1 MSPIP
6 SRIFEIVQQ
15 LKAGEKPKRVRVRK
29 VLKWFD
35 ASRRGA
41 KVIEEIQ
48 ETLTVAG
55 LDTEPPFS
63 EADIDDHLSFVL
75 CSAVASTEET
85 STPSKT
91 LQNEAAKAT
100 AGENPG
106 TVSPSSTAESSD
118 LASPDHLE
126 PQVDELPA
134 STTADDRPVSS
145 QPHDWTL
152 STLRDKWNKGQL
164 NLQPE
169 YQREYVW
176 KLRPELPSRLIE
188 SLLLEIPIPPIYF
201 GRIEGGRLEVIDGQQ
216 RLQTMID
223 FINNKFELRRL
234 ERMGSLNG
242 KFFRDLSEEQQTKIF
257 DVAIRSVVI
266 DAGTNTDLRYEIFE
280 RLNRGSMALNEQE
293 LRNCVYRGPF
303 NDLLTELEKDS
314 NWRKIRGTAIPDPRF
329 VEREIILRFFAFVNR
344 LQFYAGNLKR
354 FLNDYMKSYALQGP
368 DQIRE
373 QADIFCQTAQNI
385 YSVFGAHSSRLYTVE
400 ERLNKGSWE
409 TKFSVAAF
417 DIQASALVGKQNAKV
432 QACAEQLREQYL
444 YLLLTDP
451 MLRAAIEK
459 QTGGTIQ
466 TKYRWTAYKNVAEPI
481 IDGQIL
487 EPRFFDL
494 SFRERLFKQ
503 SPVCK
508 LCGNQIHSFDDCT
521 VDHIHPYSKGGK
533 TVEGNGQLAHR
544 TCNARKNA
552 AVPVGSA

>member
-1 MSPIP
+1 MAQIP
-6 SRIFEIVQQ
+6 SNVLDMVQR
-15 LKAGEKPKRVRVRK
+15 LKDGKQVNRQTPRK
-29 VLKWFD
+29 ILKWFG
-35 ASRRGA
+35 AAKRGE
-41 KVIEEIQ
+41 KIVSEIAEAFRIVGIQ
-48 ETLTVAG
+48 TDPAFTEVGIDELVRFTLAATNGQPSPAG
-55 LDTEPPFS
+55 LEPSLENQTPNYDPSYTVEGF
-63 EADIDDHLSFVL
+63 EA
-75 CSAVASTEET
+75 SANV
-85 STPSKT
+85 
-91 LQNEAAKAT
+91 
-100 AGENPG
+100 
-106 TVSPSSTAESSD
+106 
-118 LASPDHLE
+118 LE
-126 PQVDELPA
+126 PEPEVDEEPA
-134 STTADDRPVSS
+134 SEPVEDVTVLS
-145 QPHDWTL
+145 QPHDWTI
-152 STLRDKWNKGQL
+152 STLDEKYKKGKL
-164 NLQPE
+164 NLQAA

-188 SLLLEIPIPPIYF
+188 SLLLEIPIPPLYF

-242 KFFRDLSEEQQTKIF
+242 KLFRDLSEEQQTKIF

-303 NDLLTELEKDS
+303 NDLLAELEKDS

-373 QADIFCQTAQNI
+373 QADIFRQTAQNI

-451 MLRAAIEK
+451 MS
-459 QTGGTIQ
+459 
-466 TKYRWTAYKNVAEPI
+466 V
-481 IDGQIL
+481 
-487 EPRFFDL
+487 
-494 SFRERLFKQ
+494 S
-503 SPVCK
+503 
-508 LCGNQIHSFDDCT
+508 
-521 VDHIHPYSKGGK
+521 
-533 TVEGNGQLAHR
+533 
-544 TCNARKNA
+544 
-552 AVPVGSA
+552 